1 MRAQPSDC
9 SGDPRFTPRASAA
22 AQDGSQL
29 TTVPDPASE
38 RIAVTGPTLT
48 AAAVRN
54 DVKAD
59 DTLAADGVRRP
70 GTTLKVRL
78 SLIITALLTLVT
90 IAGGIYV
97 IRKARNDVGE
107 EVRSTL
113 NLTGHFLDAQLDVL
127 RDHWTANGYA
137 VPLFQLR
144 QLRDIR
150 HLSVRFYDN
159 ENRLLDSN
167 EDQSGRRPEAP
178 AWFTGLVRMTSLP
191 AKSETRAVSFNG
203 KTAGRL
209 VMAPDPTSEI
219 DEMWTTSGGL
229 LKLLLLF
236 FVLVNGLVWWAVS
249 RALQPIDHI
258 LQALSELRSGNLSAR
273 LPRFGVPE
281 MSRISVGFNH
291 MAETLEHSVTENQRL
306 TRQLLQ
312 AAETERRNLAHD
324 LHDEIGQYVSAIHA
338 DAAAIC
344 NRGDESVRESAEAI
358 VQGTGRIKEIVRG
371 MLRRLRPAYLEGLGL
386 EAALREQVAGFRQR
400 NPQIVCV
407 LDFASELNS
416 LEGEVGIAVYRV
428 VQESLT
434 NIAVHAN
441 ARSAVIEVTPF
452 PAPTAAGVEST
463 APAGGQFVLVT
474 VADDGAGF
482 FQMSANRGLGLTGI
496 RERVRALGGSC
507 VIDTQPG
514 RGTRIAVQL
523 PRAVASDAPK

>member
-1 MRAQPSDC
+1 MSARPSDY
-9 SGDPRFTPRASAA
+9 SGKPVITPHTAAPAEASA
-22 AQDGSQL
+22 
-29 TTVPDPASE
+29 
-38 RIAVTGPTLT
+38 RIQPTL
-48 AAAVRN
+48 AVSAGN
-54 DVKAD
+54 DERADVILAD
-59 DTLAADGVRRP
+59 DRVRRP

-127 RDHWTANGYA
+127 RDHWTARGYA

-144 QLRDIR
+144 ELRDIR
-150 HLSVRFYDN
+150 HLSVRFYDD
-159 ENRLLDSN
+159 EDRLLDSN

-178 AWFTGLVRMTSLP
+178 AWFTGLVRMTSAP
-191 AKSETRAVSFNG
+191 AKSEMRAVSFNG
-203 KTAGRL
+203 KTVGRL
-209 VMAPDPTSEI
+209 VIAPDPTYEI

-338 DAAAIC
+338 EAAAIR
-344 NRGDESVRESAEAI
+344 NRGGESVRESAEAI

-407 LDFASELNS
+407 LDFASGLNN
-416 LEGEVGIAVYRV
+416 LEGELGIAVYRV

-441 ARSAVIEVTPF
+441 ARSVVIEVTPS
-452 PAPTAAGVEST
+452 PAQTTAGVGST
-463 APAGGQFVLVT
+463 APAGGQFVCVT

-482 FQMSANRGLGLTGI
+482 FQMSTNRGLGLTGI
-496 RERVRALGGSC
+496 RERVKALGGSC

-523 PRAVASDAPK
+523 PRTVACGGQK